1 MSARHNSPVCHSDE
15 RSLTLDGAQFSLGE
29 GPSLDAFAGHEEI
42 LEPDL
47 QNGGY
52 ARWPIFSATALE
64 LGTRG
69 VFAFPLSS
77 GAKCIGVLTLYRD
90 VAGSLS
96 PDQRADGIVVADTL
110 ARSMLDIQ
118 SREDTDLLAV
128 ALNDAASHRAEVH
141 QAAGMVAVQLGVAV
155 VDAEARLRAHAYAVN
170 RSVVDVARDVV
181 ARRLRLIDDGQTS
194 VNDGVE

>member
-1 MSARHNSPVCHSDE
+1 
-15 RSLTLDGAQFSLGE
+15 
-29 GPSLDAFAGHEEI
+29 
-42 LEPDL
+42 
-47 QNGGY
+47 
-52 ARWPIFSATALE
+52 
-64 LGTRG
+64 
-69 VFAFPLSS
+69 LSS